1 MPTANRKRTALVAA
15 ALTVLFSVTH
25 ANELTIDQENAIK
38 YAEKL
43 NVTADPD
50 ISRSFK

>member
-1 MPTANRKRTALVAA
+1 MPSNSIKTAIFAA
-15 ALTVLFSVTH
+15 TLTVLFSVTLSH
-25 ANELTIDQENAIK
+25 DLTIDQENAIK

-50 ISRSFK
+50 ISKSFK